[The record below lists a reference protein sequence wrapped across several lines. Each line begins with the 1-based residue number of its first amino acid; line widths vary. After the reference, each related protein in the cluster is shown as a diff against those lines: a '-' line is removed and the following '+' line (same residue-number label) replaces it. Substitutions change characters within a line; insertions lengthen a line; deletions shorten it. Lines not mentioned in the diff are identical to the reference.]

1 MLWTISILFFS
12 LWLLG
17 VLTPSTLDGYIHI
30 LLFVVAATLLVRF
43 FGKTNAI
50 D

>member
-1 MLWTISILFFS
+1 MLWTICILFFS

-17 VLTPSTLDGYIHI
+17 VLTPSTLDGHIHI
-30 LLFVVAATLLVRF
+30 LLFVVLVTLFVRF